1 MRLSEI
7 TFNTTGKSATTRY
20 DFDEFIN
27 NAEFTGKVI
36 GNYELWIGRYG
47 TGEALLL
54 KSDDEID
61 PGFLGAMYLLK
72 SGDERY
78 YHTEIMFDPEIQGK
92 GLAVP
97 MYLYV
102 LQDMG
107 LTIMSDRTQTPGG
120 AAIWKKLAEMPGV
133 NVYVYNTSDNSFH
146 GEYDPK
152 DSGRVYGPEDW
163 RHKIRLVATTDTI
176 TTVDEAWSEKY
187 KKSINCSNPKGF
199 SQKAH
204 CQGRKKKTN
213 ESVDIPDA
221 DDDFFKRNRFKRTE
235 YGGMKLVYGYAY
247 DLFQIY
253 AYSAYDQAMG
263 AVMFRYDS
271 DCNCYQADDVFVE
284 TKFRRQGVAT
294 AMYDFA
300 KTKLDA
306 PIRPST
312 AQTKDGERFW
322 QRKEVWEAEGNTQKD
337 KIQQV
342 VDAVN
347 STGLPFK
354 EIWFHGSRARG
365 DNKRNSDWDFLV
377 LVEKGVIPY
386 IDYVDAFT
394 RLKPFP
400 NADIQPVLDNTMIFR
415 IAQEEGFKVADSDL
429 NEGDVVQFNRQQRMY
444 RKARALLYAM
454 SKLGTYTKKG
464 NDDKTITY
472 SWLNSTLQDLLQDR
486 FGAELSVADFVFYAK
501 AHPKIDYEFDGQR
514 HSLTFDRDMDMTDL
528 VIQENFDDGKVKGKS
543 RPGRVK
549 RAGASCQGSVSHLRA
564 MAKKYDGER
573 GKMYHWCANMKS
585 GKKKK

>member
-47 TGEALLL
+47 TGEALLI

-72 SGDERY
+72 SGDEKY

-133 NVYVYNTSDNSFH
+133 NVYVYNTTDNSFH

-163 RHKIRLVATTDTI
+163 RHKIRLVATTDTV
-176 TTVDEAWSEKY
+176 TSVEEAWSEKY

-204 CQGRKKKTN
+204 CAGRKKKVN
-213 ESVDIPDA
+213 ENIFMPDMF
-221 DDDFFKRNRFKRTE
+221 DSYFKHNNFETTE
-235 YGGMKLVYGYAY
+235 YAGMKLRYGFG
-247 DLFQIY
+247 DDVFQIY
-253 AYSAYDQAMG
+253 AYSMREQPMG
-263 AVMFRYDS
+263 AVIFRYDEE
-271 DCNCYQADDVFVE
+271 YRAYVADDVNVDE
-284 TKFRRQGVAT
+284 RFRRQGVAT

-300 KTKLDA
+300 KQTLNA
-306 PIRPST
+306 PIRRSND
-312 AQTKDGERFW
+312 QTEKGKAFW
-322 QRKEVWEAEGNTQKD
+322 GDKEVWEQDE
-337 KIQQV
+337 
-342 VDAVN
+342 
-347 STGLPFK
+347 
-354 EIWFHGSRARG
+354 
-365 DNKRNSDWDFLV
+365 
-377 LVEKGVIPY
+377 
-386 IDYVDAFT
+386 
-394 RLKPFP
+394 
-400 NADIQPVLDNTMIFR
+400 LD
-415 IAQEEGFKVADSDL
+415 
-429 NEGDVVQFNRQQRMY
+429 
-444 RKARALLYAM
+444 
-454 SKLGTYTKKG
+454 
-464 NDDKTITY
+464 
-472 SWLNSTLQDLLQDR
+472 
-486 FGAELSVADFVFYAK
+486 
-501 AHPKIDYEFDGQR
+501 
-514 HSLTFDRDMDMTDL
+514 
-528 VIQENFDDGKVKGKS
+528 ENFHDGKKKGKS

-549 RAGASCQGSVSHLRA
+549 KAGASCQGSVSHLRA

-573 GKMYHWCANMKS
+573 GRMYHWCANMKS